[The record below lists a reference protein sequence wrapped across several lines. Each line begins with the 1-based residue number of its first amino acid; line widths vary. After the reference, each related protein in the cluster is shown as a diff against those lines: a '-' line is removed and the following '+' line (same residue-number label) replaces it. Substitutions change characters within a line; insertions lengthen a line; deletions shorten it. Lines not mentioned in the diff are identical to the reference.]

1 MMIFRLR
8 WDPNRIISWA
18 HFVRRP
24 IKESQ
29 LVKCCFLG
37 SPLTWKDIIYHQV
50 WIKSNCKQKISFN
63 IPSYAHEELKFQWYC
78 NVFLDW
84 RLHVFRPKWFFHF
97 RVNQST
103 WSSRK
108 CLVFHSWKNKI
119 KFVKSY
125 VIWKKISFF
134 FFFKIYLGDPLEAES
149 KQLPAKLNPAGRGN
163 NGSWAVPSLVL
174 PKLISN
180 FTFRVETWGKRD
192 LPSSW
197 VLGKVN
203 ALPKKKLVK
212 IIEI

>member
-37 SPLTWKDIIYHQV
+37 SPLTWKDIIYNQV

-63 IPSYAHEELKFQWYC
+63 IPSYVHEELKFQWYC

-108 CLVFHSWKNKI
+108 CLVFHSWKHKI

-125 VIWKKISFF
+125 VISKKEIIFLLLQNIPWRSSRGRVQTIACQAKSGRKRKQWFLGSSVFGFTKIDFEFHISGWNVREKGFA
-134 FFFKIYLGDPLEAES
+134 FKLSFRKS
-149 KQLPAKLNPAGRGN
+149 KC
-163 NGSWAVPSLVL
+163 
-174 PKLISN
+174 I
-180 FTFRVETWGKRD
+180 T
-192 LPSSW
+192 
-197 VLGKVN
+197 
-203 ALPKKKLVK
+203 
-212 IIEI
+212 